1 MFVGDSVKS
10 EVEKIVRGLRLPLQ
24 LRLRFIAHHGKD
36 EQPNA
41 IGSSE

>member
-10 EVEKIVRGLRLPLQ
+10 EVEKVVRGLRLPLQ

-36 EQPNA
+36 EQTGVISA
-41 IGSSE
+41 AE